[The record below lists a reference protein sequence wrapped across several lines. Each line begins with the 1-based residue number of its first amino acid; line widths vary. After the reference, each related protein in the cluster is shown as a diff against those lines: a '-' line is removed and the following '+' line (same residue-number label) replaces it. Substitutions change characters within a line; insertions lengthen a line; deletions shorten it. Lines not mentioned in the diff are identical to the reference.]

1 MREPEEVGKSIEDI
15 VAAMNSVSTEELDS
29 ILKSISRDEALG
41 PMIDPT
47 LWGHGGKFEAARQ
60 TRKVVQ
66 AIRDFKVEV
75 SGIGNLA
82 KVAQH
87 IRWIST

>member
-1 MREPEEVGKSIEDI
+1 MREPEEVGKSIEGI
-15 VAAMNSVSTEELDS
+15 VETMNSVSIEELNS
-29 ILKSISRDEALG
+29 ILQSISRDQALG

-60 TRKVVQ
+60 TRKVRQ

-82 KVAQH
+82 TVA
-87 IRWIST
+87 

>member
-1 MREPEEVGKSIEDI
+1 MRESEEVGKSIEGI
-15 VAAMNSVSTEELDS
+15 VETMNSVSIEELDS
-29 ILKSISRDEALG
+29 ILQSISRDEALG

-60 TRKVVQ
+60 TRKVIQ
-66 AIRDFKVEV
+66 AIRDFKMEV

-82 KVAQH
+82 TVA
-87 IRWIST
+87 